1 MTQAPLWG
9 LRTYEFYF
17 IKKEGSKVPRRGNV
31 PKREVLPDPIYNSV
45 LVTKLVNSIMLDGK
59 KGVAQKVVYG
69 AFDIIKEKTDKDPLD
84 VFTTALENIMPSL
97 EVKARRVGGAT
108 YQVPIEVRPERR
120 QTLGLR
126 WLTTYSRS
134 RSEKTMKERLAGEIM
149 DASNNLGSAVK
160 KREDTHKMAESN
172 KAFAH
177 YRW

>member
-1 MTQAPLWG
+1 M
-9 LRTYEFYF
+9 
-17 IKKEGSKVPRRGNV
+17 PRRGNV
-31 PKREVLPDPIYNSV
+31 PKREILPDPIYNSV

-69 AFDIIKEKTDKDPLD
+69 AFDIVKEQTGKEPLE
-84 VFTTALENIMPSL
+84 VFTTAMDNIMPSL

-108 YQVPIEVRPERR
+108 YQVPMEVRPARR

-126 WLTTYSRS
+126 WLTNYSRA
-134 RSEKTMKERLAGEIM
+134 RGERTMAERLAGEIM
-149 DASNNLGSAVK
+149 DAANNTGSAVK

-177 YRW
+177 FRW